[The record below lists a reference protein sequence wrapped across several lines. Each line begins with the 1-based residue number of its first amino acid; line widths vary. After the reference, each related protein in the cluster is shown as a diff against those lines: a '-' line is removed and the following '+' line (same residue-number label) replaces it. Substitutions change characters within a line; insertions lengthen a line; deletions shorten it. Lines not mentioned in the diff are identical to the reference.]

1 MARSSRDEAVLKT
14 IESGRGLLRLSLR
27 SLTVIMS
34 LCLMLSPSHAQDSAP
49 AVSQQP
55 ESAGTER
62 DLPEFNSGRDPT
74 NLPPTYGVILSQ
86 AKFAGGDRLRS
97 VSLRDIHKFG
107 RDYAAVTIP
116 FLDFVPGTPSGTYA
130 TGLGDILLEY
140 LHVFPNLSEK
150 AVHGLGLSLQ
160 LGTATNSELGSG
172 TTVIEPFYALSYY
185 EEKTV
190 QLVLRV
196 QYLRDIGAGFAVP
209 VTDTVVLSPFAIL
222 EWPGNWYAQVKFNN
236 FIDLKS
242 TPNTFTSE
250 LAIGNVIAGHYNV
263 SLDYEFPLTHDSRVF
278 NVEARFTLSL
288 LYQY

>member
-1 MARSSRDEAVLKT
+1 MRRPLRTLAV
-14 IESGRGLLRLSLR
+14 SVLLC
-27 SLTVIMS
+27 LTV
-34 LCLMLSPSHAQDSAP
+34 SPVHAQDSAP
-49 AVSQQP
+49 VESRQQ
-55 ESAGTER
+55 ESAGAER
-62 DLPEFNSGRDPT
+62 DQPEFNSGRDPT

-86 AKFAGGDRLRS
+86 AKFATGDRLRS

-116 FLDFVPGTPSGTYA
+116 FGDFVPGTPSGTYQ

-140 LHVFPNLSEK
+140 LHVFPNLSDR
-150 AVHGLGLSLQ
+150 AVHGLGVSLQ
-160 LGTATNSELGSG
+160 LDTATQSELGSG
-172 TTVIEPFYALSYY
+172 TTILEPFYALSYY

-250 LAIGNVIAGHYNV
+250 VAIGNVIAGHYNV
-263 SLDYEFPLTHDSRVF
+263 SLDYEFPLNHDSRVF
-278 NVEARFTLSL
+278 NVESRFTLSL

>member
-1 MARSSRDEAVLKT
+1 MRIPLH
-14 IESGRGLLRLSLR
+14 SLAI
-27 SLTVIMS
+27 VMS
-34 LCLMLSPSHAQDSAP
+34 LCLTVSPSHAQESAP
-49 AVSQQP
+49 AESRQP

-74 NLPPTYGVILSQ
+74 NFPPTYGVILSQ
-86 AKFAGGDRLRS
+86 AKFADGDRLRS

-116 FLDFVPGTPSGTYA
+116 FGDFVPGTPSGTYA
-130 TGLGDILLEY
+130 TGLGDIRLEY
-140 LHVFPNLSEK
+140 LHVFPNLSER
-150 AVHGLGLSLQ
+150 AVHGLGASLQ
-160 LGTATNSELGSG
+160 LDTATQSELGSG
-172 TTVIEPFYALSYY
+172 TTVLEPFYVLSYY

-190 QLVLRV
+190 QLVLITR
-196 QYLRDIGAGFAVP
+196 YLRDIGAGFATP
-209 VTDTVVLSPFAIL
+209 ISDTVLLSPFAIF
-222 EWPGNWYAQVKFNN
+222 EFPGSWYAQVRFNN

-250 LAIGNVIAGHYNV
+250 VAIGNVIAGHYNV

-278 NVEARFTLSL
+278 NVEARFTLNL

>member
-1 MARSSRDEAVLKT
+1 MAVFLIA
-14 IESGRGLLRLSLR
+14 
-27 SLTVIMS
+27 
-34 LCLMLSPSHAQDSAP
+34 SPGHALEPTSAGG
-49 AVSQQP
+49 QQQ
-55 ESAGTER
+55 ESAGDER
-62 DLPEFNSGRDPT
+62 DEPEFNSGRDPT

-86 AKFAGGDRLRS
+86 AKFADGDRLRS

-130 TGLGDILLEY
+130 TGLGDIRVEY

-150 AVHGLGLSLQ
+150 AVHGLGASLQ
-160 LGTATNSELGSG
+160 LDTATQSELGSG
-172 TTVIEPFYALSYY
+172 TTVLEPFYVLSYY

-190 QLVLRV
+190 QLVLITR
-196 QYLRDIGAGFAVP
+196 YLRDIGAGFAQP
-209 VTDTVVLSPFAIL
+209 ITDTVLLSPLAIF
-222 EWPGNWYAQVKFNN
+222 EFPGSWYAQVKFNN

-250 LAIGNVIAGHYNV
+250 VAIGNVIAGHYNV

-278 NVEARFTLSL
+278 NVEARFTLNL